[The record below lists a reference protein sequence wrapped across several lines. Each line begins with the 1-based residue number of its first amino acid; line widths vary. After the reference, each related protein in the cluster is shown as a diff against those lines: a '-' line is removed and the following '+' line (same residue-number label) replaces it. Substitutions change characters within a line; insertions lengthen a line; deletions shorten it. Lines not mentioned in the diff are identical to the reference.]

1 MTNEATFASI
11 QTWLDSLKQN
21 GEVDLIIML
30 VGNKVD
36 LLEENGGVD
45 ERQVPREVAEGF
57 AKRNR
62 LLFIETSAL
71 TQRNVA
77 AAFENLLQQINEMRS
92 RMPKKLAKNPL
103 ILENESAFA
112 ETPASK
118 GCC

>member
-1 MTNEATFASI
+1 VTNELTFASI

-36 LLEENGGVD
+36 LLEENGGVE
-45 ERQVPREVAEGF
+45 ERQVPKEAAEEF
-57 AKRNR
+57 ARRNR

-92 RMPKKLAKNPL
+92 RMPKKLPKNPL

-112 ETPASK
+112 ETPKSK